1 MNKDYLDQIKEHK
14 ADCLLSHGY
23 TEDGANQIVNGELPT
38 EASDRAL
45 IGAWFDDKHLTGEQ
59 KKEMLDSAD
68 PRVYDGGRNPK
79 NIEES
84 SPETTEN
91 SSTGNNAK

>member
-1 MNKDYLDQIKEHK
+1 MNKDYLEQIKAHK
-14 ADCLLSHGY
+14 ADCLLSYGY

-45 IGAWFDDKHLTGEQ
+45 IGAWLDYKHLTGEQ
-59 KKEMLDSAD
+59 KKELLDSAD
-68 PRVYDGGRNPK
+68 PRVYDGAGNPK
-79 NIEES
+79 NSEES
-84 SPETTEN
+84 SPEKPEN